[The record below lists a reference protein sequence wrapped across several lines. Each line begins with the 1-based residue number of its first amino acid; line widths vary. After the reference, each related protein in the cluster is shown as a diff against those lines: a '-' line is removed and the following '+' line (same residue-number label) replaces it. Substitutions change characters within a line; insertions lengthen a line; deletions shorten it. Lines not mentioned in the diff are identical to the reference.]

1 MELLETLKRK
11 IKSAEELQSLVK
23 TMKALAAV
31 SIREHEQAVISLK
44 EYHKTVEMGFHILLQ
59 NRPDEEVFEA
69 RPVEKNRLCAIIFG
83 SERGMCGQFNE
94 KISAFSIDRMNKLA
108 IKPEDRTVFALGDR
122 VIVRLE
128 EAGQTVEER
137 FSIFGSNIGFTLQE
151 VLINIEELRSKKEI
165 DQIVLFYN
173 RPATGT
179 SFHPN
184 MVYLLPFDPEW
195 IRDLSGK
202 KWPSRT
208 LPTFTMDWESLFS
221 SLTRQ
226 YLFFSLYRA
235 FVESIASENASR
247 LASMQVAEKNIEERL
262 KDLNTGFNLQRQ
274 TSITSELLDIMT
286 GFEALMGKQQ
296 GQ

>member
-23 TMKALAAV
+23 TMKALAAMSV
-31 SIREHEQAVISLK
+31 REHEQAVESLK
-44 EYHKTVEMGFHILLQ
+44 EYHRTAEMGFHILLT
-59 NRPDEEVFEA
+59 NRPNGEVFEA
-69 RPVEKNRLCAIIFG
+69 RPIEKNHLCAIIFG
-83 SERGMCGQFNE
+83 SERGMCGQFNG
-94 KISAFSIDRMNKLA
+94 KISGFAIDRMNKLA
-108 IKPEDRTVFALGDR
+108 IKPEDMTIFALGDR
-122 VIVRLE
+122 VIAYLE
-128 EAGQTVEER
+128 EAGQPIEER

-151 VLINIEELRSKKEI
+151 VLINIEELRLKKDI

-173 RPATGT
+173 RPALGT
-179 SFHPN
+179 SFRPN

-195 IRDLSGK
+195 IRNLSEK

-208 LPTFTMDWESLFS
+208 LPTFTMDWDSLFS

-247 LASMQVAEKNIEERL
+247 LASMQVAEKNIDERL
-262 KDLNTGFNLQRQ
+262 KELNTQFHSQRQ
-274 TSITSELLDIMT
+274 DSITAEILDIVT
-286 GFEALMGKQQ
+286 GFEALTAEKI
-296 GQ
+296 

>member
-11 IKSAEELQSLVK
+11 INSAEELQSLVK

-31 SIREHEQAVISLK
+31 SIREHEQAVESLK
-44 EYHKTVEMGFHILLQ
+44 EYHKTIEMGFHILLQ
-59 NRPDEEVFEA
+59 NRPDEEAGEA
-69 RPVEKNRLCAIIFG
+69 GYVEKNRLCAIVFG

-94 KISAFSIDRMNKLA
+94 KISIFALDRMNKLE
-108 IKPEDRTVFALGDR
+108 IKPQDRTVFALGDR
-122 VIVRLE
+122 VIARLE
-128 EAGQTVEER
+128 EAGQPIDKR
-137 FSIFGSNIGFTLQE
+137 FSISGSNIGFTLQE
-151 VLINIEELRSKKEI
+151 VLINIEEFRLKKDI
-165 DQIVLFYN
+165 DRIVLFYN
-173 RPATGT
+173 RPAAGT
-179 SFHPN
+179 SFQPF

-195 IRDLSGK
+195 ISNLSGK
-202 KWPSRT
+202 KWPSRN
-208 LPTFTMDWESLFS
+208 LPTFTMDWSSLFS

-262 KDLNTGFNLQRQ
+262 RDMNTGFNLQRQ

-286 GFEALMGKQQ
+286 GFEALIGSDS
-296 GQ
+296 

>member
-11 IKSAEELQSLVK
+11 INSAEELHSLVK

-31 SIREHEQAVISLK
+31 SIREHEQAVESLK

-59 NRPDEEVFEA
+59 NQPDGEVFKA
-69 RPVEKNRLCAIIFG
+69 RHLEKNRMCAIIFG

-94 KISAFSIDRMNKLA
+94 KISSFSIDRMNKLE
-108 IKPEDRTVFALGDR
+108 IKPQDRTVFALGDR
-122 VIVRLE
+122 VIARLE
-128 EAGQTVEER
+128 EAGQPIEKH
-137 FSIFGSNIGFTLQE
+137 FSIFGSNIGFTLHE
-151 VLINIEELRSKKEI
+151 VLINIEELRLKKEI

-195 IRDLSGK
+195 IKNLSGK

-208 LPTFTMDWESLFS
+208 LPAYTMDWENLFT

-262 KDLNTGFNLQRQ
+262 RELHTGFNLQRQ

-286 GFEALMGKQQ
+286 GFEALMDDGK
-296 GQ
+296 

>member
-11 IKSAEELQSLVK
+11 INSAEELQSLVK
-23 TMKALAAV
+23 TMKALAAA
-31 SIREHEQAVISLK
+31 SIREHEKAVGSLK

-59 NRPDEEVFEA
+59 NRPDGEVFEA

-94 KISAFSIDRMNKLA
+94 KISGFAIDRMNKLE
-108 IKPEDRTVFALGDR
+108 IKLQDRTVFALGDR

-128 EAGQTVEER
+128 EAGQPIEES
-137 FSIFGSNIGFTLQE
+137 FSISGSNIGFTLQE
-151 VLINIEELRSKKEI
+151 VLINIEKSRLKKDI
-165 DQIVLFYN
+165 NHIVLFYN

-179 SFHPN
+179 SFHPF

-195 IRDLSGK
+195 IRNLSGK

-208 LPTFTMDWESLFS
+208 LPAFTMDWDRLFS
-221 SLTRQ
+221 SFTRQ
-226 YLFFSLYRA
+226 YLFFSLYSA

-262 KDLNTGFNLQRQ
+262 KELKTQFYGQRQ
-274 TSITSELLDIMT
+274 DFITAEILDIVT
-286 GFEALMGKQQ
+286 GFEALTDE
-296 GQ
+296 

>member
-11 IKSAEELQSLVK
+11 INSAEELHSLVK

-31 SIREHEQAVISLK
+31 TIREHEQAVGSLK

-59 NRPDEEVFEA
+59 NRPDRELFEA

-94 KISAFSIDRMNKLA
+94 KISSFAIDRMNKLA
-108 IKPEDRTVFALGDR
+108 IKQQERTVFALGDR

-128 EAGQTVEER
+128 EGGQPIEER

-151 VLINIEELRSKKEI
+151 VLINIEELRLKKDI
-165 DQIVLFYN
+165 NQIVLFYN
-173 RPATGT
+173 RPAKGT
-179 SFHPN
+179 SFHPF

-195 IRDLSGK
+195 IRNLSGK
-202 KWPSRT
+202 KWPSRN
-208 LPTFTMDWESLFS
+208 LPAFTMDWDRLFS

-247 LASMQVAEKNIEERL
+247 LASMQIAEKNIEERL
-262 KDLNTGFNLQRQ
+262 KELKNQFYSQRQ
-274 TSITSELLDIMT
+274 DSITSEILDIVT
-286 GFEALMGKQQ
+286 GFEALTD
-296 GQ
+296 

>member
-11 IKSAEELQSLVK
+11 INSAEELYSLVK

-31 SIREHEQAVISLK
+31 SIREHEQAVESLK
-44 EYHKTVEMGFHILLQ
+44 EYHKTIEMGFQILLQ
-59 NRPDEEVFEA
+59 NRKEEELFEIGSIE
-69 RPVEKNRLCAIIFG
+69 RKRMCAIIFG

-94 KISAFSIDRMNKLA
+94 KISAYYIDIMNDLN
-108 IKPEDRTVFALGDR
+108 IEPQNRIVFALGDR
-122 VIVRLE
+122 IITRLE
-128 EAGQTVEER
+128 EAGQAIEQR
-137 FSIFGSNIGFTLQE
+137 FSLFESNINFTLQE
-151 VLINIEELRSKKEI
+151 VLINIEELRMKKEI

-179 SFHPN
+179 SFHSN

-195 IRDLSGK
+195 IRSLSMK
-202 KWPSRT
+202 KWPSRNM
-208 LPTFTMDWESLFS
+208 PIFTMDWESLFT

-235 FVESIASENASR
+235 FVESIASENTSR

-262 KDLNTGFNLQRQ
+262 RDLNAGFNLQRQ

-286 GFEALMGKQQ
+286 GFEALMNE
-296 GQ
+296 

>member
-1 MELLETLKRK
+1 MELLEALKRK
-11 IKSAEELQSLVK
+11 INSAEELHSLVK

-31 SIREHEQAVISLK
+31 SIREHEQAVGSLK
-44 EYHKTVEMGFHILLQ
+44 EYHKTVEMGFQILLQ
-59 NRPDEEVFEA
+59 NRPDVEVF
-69 RPVEKNRLCAIIFG
+69 RSRQLEKNRLCAIIFG

-94 KISAFSIDRMNKLA
+94 KICAYSIDRMNKLE
-108 IKPEDRTVFALGDR
+108 IKPQDRTVFALGDR
-122 VIVRLE
+122 VITRIE
-128 EAGQTVEER
+128 EAGQQIEKR

-151 VLINIEELRSKKEI
+151 VLINIEELRLKKDI

-173 RPATGT
+173 KPATGT
-179 SFHPN
+179 SFNPN

-195 IRDLSGK
+195 IKTLSGK

-208 LPTFTMDWESLFS
+208 LPAYTMEWESLYT

-247 LASMQVAEKNIEERL
+247 LASMQVAEKNIEDRL
-262 KDLNTGFNLQRQ
+262 RELHTGFNLQRQ

-286 GFEALMGKQQ
+286 GFEALMG
-296 GQ
+296 

>member
-11 IKSAEELQSLVK
+11 IKSAEELRSLVK

-31 SIREHEQAVISLK
+31 SIREHEQAVESLK
-44 EYHKTVEMGFHILLQ
+44 EYHRTVEMGFHILLQ
-59 NRPDEEVFEA
+59 NRPEGEVFKV
-69 RPVEKNRLCAIIFG
+69 RPDKKNRLCAIIFG

-94 KISAFSIDRMNKLA
+94 KISAFSIDRMNKLE
-108 IKPEDRTVFALGDR
+108 IKPQDRTVFALGDR
-122 VIVRLE
+122 VIARLE
-128 EAGQTVEER
+128 EAGQTIEGR
-137 FSIFGSNIGFTLQE
+137 FSLFGSNIGFTLQE

-179 SFHPN
+179 SFSPN

-195 IRDLSGK
+195 IKSLSDK

-208 LPTFTMDWESLFS
+208 LPTFTMNWESLFS

-235 FVESIASENASR
+235 FVESIASENTSR

-262 KDLNTGFNLQRQ
+262 RDLYTGYNLQRQ

-286 GFEALMGKQQ
+286 GSEALIGE
-296 GQ
+296 

>member
-1 MELLETLKRK
+1 
-11 IKSAEELQSLVK
+11 
-23 TMKALAAV
+23 
-31 SIREHEQAVISLK
+31 
-44 EYHKTVEMGFHILLQ
+44 
-59 NRPDEEVFEA
+59 
-69 RPVEKNRLCAIIFG
+69 
-83 SERGMCGQFNE
+83 
-94 KISAFSIDRMNKLA
+94 
-108 IKPEDRTVFALGDR
+108 
-122 VIVRLE
+122 
-128 EAGQTVEER
+128 
-137 FSIFGSNIGFTLQE
+137 
-151 VLINIEELRSKKEI
+151 EELRSKKEI

-179 SFHPN
+179 SFRPN

-262 KDLNTGFNLQRQ
+262 KDLNTAFNLQRQ

-286 GFEALMGKQQ
+286 GFEALMGDGK
-296 GQ
+296 

>member
-11 IKSAEELQSLVK
+11 IKSAEELESLVK

-31 SIREHEQAVISLK
+31 SIREHEQAVESLK
-44 EYHKTVEMGFHILLQ
+44 EYHKTVEMGFQILLQ
-59 NRPDEEVFEA
+59 NRPDREMFET
-69 RPVEKNRLCAIIFG
+69 RPLEKNRMCAIIFG

-94 KISAFSIDRMNKLA
+94 KISAFSIHMMNELG
-108 IKPEDRTVFALGDR
+108 IEPQNRIVFALGDR
-122 VIVRLE
+122 VIARLE
-128 EAGQTVEER
+128 EAGQPIEER

-151 VLINIEELRSKKEI
+151 VLINIDELRLKREI
-165 DQIVLFYN
+165 DRIVLFYN
-173 RPATGT
+173 LPATRT
-179 SFHPN
+179 SFRPN

-195 IRDLSGK
+195 IKSLSGK

-208 LPTFTMDWESLFS
+208 LPTFTMDWESLFT

-262 KDLNTGFNLQRQ
+262 RDLNTGFNLQRQ

-286 GFEALMGKQQ
+286 GFEALMGD
-296 GQ
+296 

>member
-11 IKSAEELQSLVK
+11 IKSAEELESLVK

-31 SIREHEQAVISLK
+31 SIREHEKAVESLK
-44 EYHKTVEMGFHILLQ
+44 EYHKTVEMGFQILLR
-59 NRPDEEVFEA
+59 NWPDEEMFETI
-69 RPVEKNRLCAIIFG
+69 PIKKNRMCAIVFG

-94 KISAFSIDRMNKLA
+94 KISAFSIEKMNELG
-108 IKPEDRTVFALGDR
+108 IEPQNRIVFALGER
-122 VIVRLE
+122 VIARLE
-128 EAGQTVEER
+128 EAGQSIEER

-151 VLINIEELRSKKEI
+151 VLINIEALRLKKEI
-165 DQIVLFYN
+165 DRIVLFYN
-173 RPATGT
+173 IPATRT
-179 SFHPN
+179 SFRPN
-184 MVYLLPFDPEW
+184 MVYLLPFDMEW
-195 IRDLSGK
+195 IKSLSGK

-208 LPTFTMDWESLFS
+208 LPTFTMDRESLFT

-226 YLFFSLYRA
+226 YIFFSLYRA

-262 KDLNTGFNLQRQ
+262 RDLNAGFNIQRQ

-286 GFEALMGKQQ
+286 GFEALMGD
-296 GQ
+296 